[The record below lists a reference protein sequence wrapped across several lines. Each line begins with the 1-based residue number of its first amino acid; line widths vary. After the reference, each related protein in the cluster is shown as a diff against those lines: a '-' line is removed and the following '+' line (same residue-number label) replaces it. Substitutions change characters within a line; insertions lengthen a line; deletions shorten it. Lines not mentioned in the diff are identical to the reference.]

1 MAGNQ
6 AVFDAAMRRAQGYA
20 FENQW
25 DRALKEYQRAIAE
38 FPNDGQARQNY
49 AQALYRLQ
57 QYPQALD
64 EYTGLLKA
72 HPSDPFLL
80 NRLAEINVAMGR
92 RADAGT
98 FYQQLAQVY
107 LGQNQTREAIN
118 AFQELIKIEPTR
130 RDARERLVELH
141 KTNGDRL
148 AAINELVTLSRMAI
162 EGPPEDLAGAV
173 KYAEAAFALDSNH
186 RDAREWLY
194 KLRRRQAEVAGTAF
208 DEKSLRVTSNAPGST
223 LDARD
228 LNEMFALAMSYQE
241 RGQYAVALKQYEAV
255 LGAGLTTPA
264 VHYNLGLLYQQAGQP
279 ETAIAHLREAADDP
293 EYGMSSCYTL
303 GLCYR
308 AVNQIPEATQA
319 FEGALRQVDLASI
332 NKAEVNDLIE
342 LYEAAAQAHQD
353 VGNMSR
359 AASLYTNLA
368 GFLQQRRW
376 RTGRTAEFKAR
387 ADALAEQDMSAKLRQ
402 IGGAPEPAPAPAARP
417 VAPIP
422 PRPAPPP
429 APAPEEQSIYMRP
442 GGPAGMLGRNPSG
455 MLRPITD
462 FLKPVAPR
470 PVPPPP
476 APPPP
481 SAENLARVASSSVSQ
496 SPSLPPANE
505 SLLAAAAAAPLP
517 KLTPLPTRYDDDG
530 SGHLAPSGVPYATL
544 RSVTSVDSGT
554 PSYTGNPALDEF
566 IEGAISDSDEY
577 MASGQLFAATD
588 ACFEVIRLAPDFL
601 PIHLRLAE
609 IYRQRGRMEDAAA
622 KLQSVIDVYLS
633 RGETQ
638 LAAQVYPALVT
649 IHPTDVHLRTKLA
662 TLLLDLGEVDG
673 AMAQYLSLAD
683 MLFNNGQHERALEEL
698 RRLRTLAPQN
708 PEVRLHNGTYLLR
721 MDRPAEAL
729 AEFGRALQL
738 DAGNVPALVRTYIT
752 LVMLDRETQWDALQT
767 VLVEAH
773 DGAKREVIGEEVRS
787 YALTTERPALFYA
800 LGLLYELEEPEEPL
814 DEEAGLEFATTRLG
828 AMREAF
834 EQGLNMLHPGDR
846 SALSVVMRWRAA
858 AAALGLHD
866 GVTAVTH
873 YHEVVNLLDDPTLE
887 PSPRPNL
894 EFIKLPAKHQIYAPL
909 ADAYSLQGN
918 TAEAI
923 EALQAAKT
931 HLPYNR
937 EIYTKLAELYFRKG
951 QLGAALAAMEE
962 LVNHYQET
970 FQTEKMLEALGY
982 MARLAPNNIAVRR
995 KLADSYLKR
1004 GMIDAG
1010 LTELDLLS
1018 NLQRKD
1024 GMIKDAVST
1033 LQRASDIY
1041 WTMGQFQRSFEIY
1054 DKIVRMMPGDV
1065 DVRLQLI
1072 NLYIQMGRLAD
1083 AVREQKALAEI
1094 CLAQNQTRLAEAAL
1108 HQLIAL
1114 APQDPDGYYSLAELL
1129 ASEGKFDQA
1138 ARLYSRLQRL
1148 EPHNPKLPEMQAEM
1162 QRRANGAGTPPPADG
1177 EEQAVSSEQRVSSEQ

>member
-64 EYTGLLKA
+64 EYIGLLKS

-92 RADAGT
+92 RPDAAGY
-98 FYQQLAQVY
+98 YQQLAQVY
-107 LGQNQTREAIN
+107 LGQNQTREAIT
-118 AFQELIKIEPTR
+118 AFQALIAIEPNR
-130 RDARERLVELH
+130 RDAHERLVELH
-141 KTNGDRL
+141 KTNGDRV
-148 AAINELVTLSRMAI
+148 AAISELLTLSRLALA
-162 EGPPEDLAGAV
+162 GPPEDLAGAV
-173 KYAEAAFALDSNH
+173 KYAEAAFALDANH

-194 KLRRRQAEVAGTAF
+194 RLRRRQAEVAGTTF
-208 DEKSLRVTSNAPGST
+208 DEKTLRVAPNAPGST
-223 LDARD
+223 MDARD

-255 LGAGLTTPA
+255 LGAGLNTPA

-279 ETAIAHLREAADDP
+279 DSAIEHLREAAEDP

-308 AVNQIPEATQA
+308 AMNQIPEATQA

-332 NKAEVNDLIE
+332 NKGEVNDLIE
-342 LYEAAAQAHQD
+342 LYEAAAQAHQTT
-353 VGNMSR
+353 GNMSR

-376 RTGRTAEFKAR
+376 RTGRTAEFKER
-387 ADALAEQDMSAKLRQ
+387 AGALAEQDMSAKLRL
-402 IGGAPEPAPAPAARP
+402 ISGAPEPPPPAPRP
-417 VAPIP
+417 VAPLP
-422 PRPAPPP
+422 PRPSAPHT
-429 APAPEEQSIYMRP
+429 PAPEELSIYMRP
-442 GGPAGMLGRNPSG
+442 GGPAGMVGRNPSG

-462 FLKPVAPR
+462 FLKPATPR
-470 PVPPPP
+470 PA

-481 SAENLARVASSSVSQ
+481 PPPLPSENLARVASSSVAQ
-496 SPSLPPANE
+496 SPSLPRANE

-517 KLTPLPTRYDDDG
+517 KLTPLATAYDGDVG
-530 SGHLAPSGVPYATL
+530 GHLAPSGVPYRSL
-544 RSVTSVDSGT
+544 RAVTSTDSHV
-554 PSYTGNPALDEF
+554 PSYTGNPTLDVVVEQ
-566 IEGAISDSDEY
+566 AIIDSDEY
-577 MASGQLFAATD
+577 MAQGHLFAATD

-609 IYRQRGRMEDAAA
+609 IYRQRGRLEDAAS
-622 KLQSVIDVYLS
+622 KLQSVIDLYMS
-633 RGETQ
+633 RGDTQ
-638 LAAQVYPALVT
+638 LAAQVFPSLVAL
-649 IHPTDVHLRTKLA
+649 HPNDVHLRTKLA
-662 TLLLDLGEVDG
+662 MLLLDLGETAG
-673 AMAQYLSLAD
+673 AIEQYLSLAE
-683 MLFNNGQHERALEEL
+683 MLFNNGQHDRALEEL

-708 PEVRLHNGTYLLR
+708 PDVRLYNGTYLLR
-721 MDRPAEAL
+721 LERPAEAL
-729 AEFGRALQL
+729 AEFGRALQI
-738 DAGNVPALVRTYIT
+738 DPDNVAALVRTYIT
-752 LVMLDRETQWDALQT
+752 LVLLDRPTQWDALHT
-767 VLVEAH
+767 VLSEAR
-773 DGAKREVIGEEVRS
+773 DLTKREIIGEEVRS

-800 LGLLYELEEPEEPL
+800 LGLLYELETPEEPL
-814 DEEAGLEFATTRLG
+814 DEAGAMEFATTRLG

-834 EQGLNMLHPGDR
+834 EHALNAMHPGDR
-846 SALSVVMRWRAA
+846 GALAVVVRWRAA

-866 GVTAVTH
+866 GAAAVGH
-873 YHEVVNLLDDPTLE
+873 YHDVMDLLNDPLLE

-894 EFIKLPAKHQIYAPL
+894 EFINLPTKHQIYAPL

-1010 LTELDLLS
+1010 LVELDLLS
-1018 NLQRKD
+1018 NLQRKE
-1024 GMIKDAVST
+1024 GMIKDAVSS

-1041 WTMGQFQRSFEIY
+1041 WTMGKFPKSFEIY
-1054 DKIVRMMPGDV
+1054 DKILRMMPGDV

-1072 NLYIQMGRLAD
+1072 NLYIQMGRLTD
-1083 AVREQKALAEI
+1083 AIREQKALAEI
-1094 CLAQNQTRLAEAAL
+1094 CLAQNQLRLAEAAL

-1129 ASEGKFDQA
+1129 ASEQKFDQA
-1138 ARLYSRLQRL
+1138 ARLYGRLQRL
-1148 EPHNPKLPEMQAEM
+1148 EPHNHQLPELQAEM
-1162 QRRANGAGTPPPADG
+1162 QRQAAIAARAA
-1177 EEQAVSSEQRVSSEQ
+1177 SSEQPVATSEQPVASDE